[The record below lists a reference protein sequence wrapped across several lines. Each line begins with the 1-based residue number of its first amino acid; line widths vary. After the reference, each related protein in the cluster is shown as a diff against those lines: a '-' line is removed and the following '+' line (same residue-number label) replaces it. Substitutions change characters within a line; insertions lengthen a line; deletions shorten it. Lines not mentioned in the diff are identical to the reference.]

1 MVRERP
7 RFYSSIGNAAS
18 LIRPSLNAAAER
30 VKWMAIDGDYG
41 KGLEDPLKLQ
51 VELDY
56 TGIQAAL
63 EQSRRGGHVW
73 IFFDSPVPAKHAR
86 VYIGD
91 LPKQSLVDVKA
102 PGAGDG
108 IELFPKQDPV
118 EEGQFGNA
126 IRAPLGID
134 RGAIRGYWFY
144 GAPYELEAQMIY
156 LRTLRRVTG
165 QQLRALTATMPVD
178 SPRCIHAGWNSR
190 RSECAS

>member
-1 MVRERP
+1 MDLLR
-7 RFYSSIGNAAS
+7 
-18 LIRPSLNAAAER
+18 
-30 VKWMAIDGDYG
+30 K
-41 KGLEDPLKLQ
+41 
-51 VELDY
+51 
-56 TGIQAAL
+56 
-63 EQSRRGGHVW
+63 SRAGET
-73 IFFDSPVPAKHAR
+73 AC

-156 LRTLRRVTG
+156 LRTLRRVTE
-165 QQLRALTATMPVD
+165 QQLRALNRRNAGGFPTSA
-178 SPRCIHAGWNSR
+178 IHAGWNFR
-190 RSECAS
+190 RSEAFRNPSARSTPSWTELGRAAPFRRGCRT